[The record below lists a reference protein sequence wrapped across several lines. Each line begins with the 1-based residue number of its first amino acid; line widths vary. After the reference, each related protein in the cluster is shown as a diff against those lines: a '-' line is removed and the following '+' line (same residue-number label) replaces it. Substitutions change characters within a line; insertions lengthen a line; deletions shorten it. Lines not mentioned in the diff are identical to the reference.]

1 MDINILLL
9 AAAGFAVINMV
20 RSYKIGMVKA
30 FISLVALIV
39 LCVTAT
45 LLVYGIGGYLQGDF
59 LHVIIA
65 VFLLTLLGIV
75 HHLLDVVF
83 FSAKMIAKLPVVH
96 SADKLL
102 GVVFGALET
111 VLILW
116 TVYTFV
122 MMVDLGRIENF
133 ISLYTDQSVFLKWLY
148 EHNYLARGFAY
159 LLQKF
164 DFIPLE
170 ELLFIAGSL

>member
-1 MDINILLL
+1 MDMDINILLL

-111 VLILW
+111 VLI
-116 TVYTFV
+116 
-122 MMVDLGRIENF
+122 MMMDLGRIENF